1 MIVQGKKLTKNLH
14 LQKSDSEIGNK
25 VVALVSKVRTAN
37 THLDHKTSVSNQ
49 QWKVVLKCNPQCA
62 MDRMAIKY
70 FPIATQ
76 LHDDMFSHNSS

>member
-37 THLDHKTSVSNQ
+37 THLTTKHRS
-49 QWKVVLKCNPQCA
+49 
-62 MDRMAIKY
+62 
-70 FPIATQ
+70 ATNNER
-76 LHDDMFSHNSS
+76 L